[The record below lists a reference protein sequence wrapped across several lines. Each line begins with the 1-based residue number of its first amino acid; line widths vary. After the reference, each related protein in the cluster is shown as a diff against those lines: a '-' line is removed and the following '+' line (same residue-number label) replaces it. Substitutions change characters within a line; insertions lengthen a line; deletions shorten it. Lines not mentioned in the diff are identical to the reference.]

1 MRLSLPLSH
10 ILRALLRTTRGNVA
24 IMSAFAIIPM
34 LAMVGSAIDASRTYM
49 AYTRL
54 QQACDA
60 GALAGRKAM
69 ANVTRLTDTEKAK
82 ANEFF
87 NFNFPANT
95 YAAQQINA
103 VYDKGADGVV
113 VGRASLSMPTT
124 LMRMFGFGSIPVTA
138 TCQAEL
144 YIPNTDVMFVL
155 DVTGSM
161 AWRPDGS
168 TTSDETQ
175 SRMYALKQAV
185 KDFYSILGPGPA
197 TGPGRIRYGFV
208 PYTSNVNVGRIV
220 YGLNKSYIAGGN
232 GTEYVKYPSR
242 SGQYVSRSC
251 NNGCDYVQWY
261 PDVYNL
267 DVSKWAQSTNAVS
280 NPAYW
285 TGNPTNQNDGAPAS
299 FSWDGCIR
307 EASTVQNINSSSSLE
322 VPANA
327 YDLQIDLKPNSAAT
341 RWKPALTE
349 ALYSQWYYYD
359 YGLRSYRLISGNGLC
374 PPPAK
379 SLAQYT
385 SDYNSSTKSS
395 SSFSAYVDTLKPD
408 GGTYHDIGLMWGA
421 RFLSPT
427 GIFSATNADSVAP
440 GGYQISRH
448 IVFMTD
454 GVLSTS
460 EKWPDAWGVNE
471 LMDNVQPDNA
481 VAPSNAST
489 ADMNA
494 SHLRRTQIIC
504 NEMKKRGFI
513 IWIVGFGTDGLSKE
527 LKECA
532 TDNDHWAIA
541 TDSAALR
548 KAFSKIAQ
556 TIGGLR
562 LS

>member
-1 MRLSLPLSH
+1 MRLSLFLSRT
-10 ILRALLRTTRGNVA
+10 LRALLRTRGGNVS
-24 IMSAFAIIPM
+24 IMAAFAIIPM

-87 NFNFPANT
+87 KFNFPVNT
-95 YAAQQINA
+95 YAAEQINA

-113 VGRASLSMPTT
+113 TGRASLSMPTT

-161 AWRPDGS
+161 ASKPDGS
-168 TTSDETQ
+168 ETTDETQ
-175 SRMYALKQAV
+175 TRMYALKQAV
-185 KDFYSILGPGPA
+185 KDFYSILGPGAA

-208 PYTSNVNVGRIV
+208 PYNSNVSVGRIV
-220 YGLNKSYIAGGN
+220 YNLNKSYIAGGT
-232 GTEYVKYPSR
+232 GTENIKYPSR
-242 SGQYVSRSC
+242 RGEYKSRSC

-261 PDVYNL
+261 PTVYNL
-267 DVSKWAQSTNAVS
+267 DASKWVQTTNAVS

-285 TGNPTNQNDGAPAS
+285 SGNPSNQNDGAPAS
-299 FSWDGCIR
+299 FAWDGCIR
-307 EASTVQNINSSSSLE
+307 EASTVQTINASSSLE
-322 VPANA
+322 PPANA
-327 YDLQIDLKPNSAAT
+327 YDLQIDLKPDSAAT

-349 ALYSQWYYYD
+349 VLATKWYYPD
-359 YGLRSYRLISGNGLC
+359 YSLNSYRLYRGGSC
-374 PPPAK
+374 PREAK

-385 SDYNSSTKSS
+385 SDYNASSKSS
-395 SSFSAYVDTLKPD
+395 SSFNNYVDSLQPV

-421 RFLSPT
+421 RFLSPN
-427 GIFSATNADSVAP
+427 GIFSATNADTAAP

-454 GVLSTS
+454 GQLKTNR
-460 EKWPDAWGVNE
+460 WYPDAWGINDR
-471 LMDNVQPDNA
+471 MDEVQPNNA
-481 VAPSNAST
+481 VLPPDAS
-489 ADMNA
+489 DDDLDA

-541 TDSAALR
+541 TDSTALR